1 MPVVRR
7 ADDNGVQIGPCQ
19 HISEITVFSASFILA
34 GLLLIGICLLR
45 QVERVLHFAGIDV
58 ADGNDLDGGHFEKV
72 SQMARGHSASAD
84 DTDRDAVVGRR
95 GQNFWH
101 GNEGRRG
108 SGGSESFQ
116 E

>member
-1 MPVVRR
+1 MPVIRR
-7 ADDNGVQIGPCQ
+7 ADDDGIQIRSCQ
-19 HISEITVFSASFILA
+19 HISEITVFSASLILA
-34 GLLLIGICLLR
+34 RLFLIGICLLR
-45 QVERVLHFAGIDV
+45 QVERILHLAGINV
-58 ADGNDLDGGHFEKV
+58 ADGDDLDGRHFEKI
-72 SQMARGHSASAD
+72 SQMARGHSASTD